1 MSNILNPIYNQLSDF
16 SGLENFWNLFETA
29 FGTEYNHTVA
39 ANLRSQWQAG
49 DFSQFPKVEVILS
62 DSLDNANGTY
72 DSSTN
77 KIYLSASFV
86 TTAKP
91 ETVNAFLLKEI
102 GNFVDAQVNQSN
114 TSGNKGANFAGV
126 VLGNSLTEE
135 VQSVQPSSDIHNA
148 GCSCSSCALPP
159 VDPKLFNNQQEQLV
173 EAVSATL
180 DLSQTFFLNSLA
192 GANHT
197 IYLDFNGHTTTGTS
211 WNTSKG
217 LTNIFTPAYDFDGN
231 TASFSSAELERIQY
245 IWQRVVEDFSP
256 FNVNVTTQ
264 APTDI
269 NDLIKS
275 GTGDT
280 RWGVRV
286 AIGGSSSDW
295 YGSGAGGVAY
305 LNSFNWNSDTPTY
318 VFSDSLYD
326 GEKSTAEA
334 ISHEVGHTLGLRHDG
349 LPTQGYYGGHGSG
362 DTGWAP
368 IMGVGYSQNLSQ
380 WSKGQYSSANNTEDD
395 LQIITTQNGFGYR
408 VDDTGNTIAT
418 AKSLTLSG
426 TSWSGSGIIER
437 NTDIDFYS
445 FSTGAGALNLTVNP
459 FSRGPNLD
467 ILAQLYNS
475 AGTLIASS
483 NPTDLLSASITTN
496 VVAGTYYLAI
506 DGVGKGDPLS
516 TGYTDY
522 GSLGQYFINGKIDA
536 LTYASFSNSG
546 AISIPISGAS
556 NPYPSTINVSGVSG
570 NIANLKVTLTN
581 LNHTWADDIDIL
593 LVGPTGAKIILMS
606 DVGGSSDLNNVTFTF
621 DASATAA
628 LSDEGQL
635 TSGTYLPTDFESG
648 DTFNSPAP
656 GGTYGTDLSVFNNT
670 NPNGVWSLYVVDDDG
685 GGDSGTITGGWSL
698 SIGTDSSLPFI
709 TLALSPASVL
719 ENGTTNLVYTFTR
732 SGATTNALTV
742 NYGITGTADSSD
754 YTGATPGTGK
764 TITFAAGSSTATL
777 TIDPTADT
785 TIESDE
791 TVALTLATGTGY
803 TIGTTTA
810 VTGTILNDD
819 TSVTLAVA
827 PSSVAEDGT
836 TNLVYTFTRSGFI
849 ANALTVNYNVG
860 GTATFNNDYTQIGA
874 ASFTAT
880 TGTITFAAGS
890 STATL
895 TIDPTA
901 DTTVETDET
910 VALTLATGTGYNIG
924 TTTAVTGTILN
935 DDTSVTLAVTPSSVN
950 EDGTTN
956 LVYTFTRTGFIANA
970 LTVNYNVGGTATFNN
985 DYTQIGAASFTA
997 TTGTITFAAGA
1008 TTATL
1013 TIDPTADTTVETD
1026 ETVALTLATG
1036 TGYNIGTTTAVTGTI
1051 LNDDTSV
1058 TLAVT
1063 PSSVAEDGTTNLVYT
1078 FTRSGFI
1085 ANALTVNY
1093 NVGGTATF
1101 NNDYTQIGAASFT
1114 ATTGTITF
1122 AAGSSTATLTIDP
1135 TADTT
1140 VETDETVALTL
1151 ATGTGYNIGTTT
1163 AVTGTIL
1170 NDDTSVTLAVTPSS
1184 VAENGTTNLVY
1195 TFTRTGFIANA
1206 LTVNYNVGG
1215 TATFNND
1222 YSQIGAASFTATTG
1236 TITFAAGATTATL
1249 TIDPT
1254 ADTTV
1259 ETDET
1264 VALTLATGTGY
1275 NIGTTTAVTGTILN
1289 DDTSV
1294 TLAVTPSSVAENGTT
1309 NLVYTFTRTG
1319 FIANALT
1326 VNYNVGG
1333 TATFNND
1340 YSQIGAASFTATTG
1354 TITFAAGSSTA
1365 TLTIDPTADTTVET
1379 DETVALTLATGT
1391 GYNIGTTTAVT
1402 GSILNDD
1409 TSVTLAVT
1417 PSSVTEN
1424 GTTNLVYT
1432 FTRSGF
1438 IANALT
1444 VNYNVGGTATFNND
1458 YTQIG
1463 AASFTTTTGTIT
1475 FAAGSSTA
1483 TLTID
1488 PTADTTVETDETVA
1502 LTLAT
1507 GTGYN
1512 IGTTTA
1518 VTGSILNDDTSVTL
1532 AVTPSSVTENGTTNL
1547 VYTFTRTGVTTNALT
1562 VNYNVG
1568 GTATFNS
1575 DYTQIGAASFTATTG
1590 TITFAAGSSTATLTI
1605 DPTAD
1610 TTVETD
1616 ETVALTLATGTGYN
1630 IGTTTA
1636 VTGTILNDDTSVTLA
1651 VTPSSV
1657 AEDGTTNLVYTF
1669 TRTGVTTNALTVNY
1683 NVGGTATFNN
1693 DYTQIG
1699 AASFTTT
1706 TGTITFAAGSSTA
1719 TLTIDPTA
1727 DTTVETDE
1735 TVALTLA
1742 TGTGYNIGTTT
1753 AVTGS
1758 ILNDDTSVTLAVTPS
1773 SVTEDGTTN
1782 LVYTFTRSGFIAN
1795 ALTVNYNVGGTA
1807 TFNSDYT
1814 QIGAASFTA
1823 TTGTITFAAGSSTA
1837 TLTIDPTA
1845 DTTVETDET
1854 VALTL
1859 ATGTGYNIGTTTA
1872 VTGSIL
1878 NDDVTVTL
1886 AIAPSSVAEDG
1897 TTNLVY
1903 TFTRSGFIANALTV
1917 NYNVGGTAT
1926 FNNDYTQIG
1935 AASFTATTGTI
1946 TFAAGSSTATLTI
1959 DPTPDTTY
1967 ESDETVALTLAT
1979 GTGYNIG
1986 TTTAVTGTIL
1996 NNDFQPTINLSASQT
2011 LVEGNTSPQ
2020 NASYTVTLSNA
2031 SSQTITVNYATANGS
2046 ATAGL
2051 DYTSTTGT
2059 LTFNPGVTSQVI
2071 NIPILNDSI
2080 NEANETFTL
2089 TLTSPTNASLGT
2101 TTTVTTTLTDT
2112 LTASVTTTLPANVE
2126 NLTLTGTAA
2135 INGTGNAG
2143 DNILKGNSGNNILSG
2158 GDGNDT
2164 YVFVATS
2171 ALGTDT
2177 ITETTTGGT
2186 DTLNFTGTTAAVN
2199 VNLGVTT
2206 SQTVNS
2212 NLKLIFSANN
2222 VIENVT
2228 GGTGNDR
2235 ITGNTLNNTLIG
2247 GDGNDQLQGLGGD
2260 DVLWGGN
2267 GNDILTGGT
2276 GNDTYLFQSNG
2287 VFTSSLGVDYITQ
2300 FDVGL
2305 DNIVLSKTTFNAVTN
2320 TVGQALTD
2328 FAVVSDDEFVNA
2340 SDARIVFSQSSGSLF
2355 YNQDG
2360 NVLGTGTVFEFARLG
2375 NPDITLAASNFSLI
2389 A

>member
-1 MSNILNPIYNQLSDF
+1 MSNILNPIYNQIGDF

-29 FGTEYNHTVA
+29 FGTQYNHTVA

-135 VQSVQPSSDIHNA
+135 VQSVQPSSDIHNT

-732 SGATTNALTV
+732 TGPTTNALTV

-810 VTGTILNDD
+810 VTGTITNDD
-819 TSVTLAVA
+819 LPVITVAATDASAAETNTGVTANPGIFTLTRTGITTS
-827 PSSVAEDGT
+827 
-836 TNLVYTFTRSGFI
+836 
-849 ANALTVNYNVG
+849 ALTVNYTLG
-860 GTATFNNDYTQIGA
+860 GTAIKGTDY
-874 ASFTAT
+874 SNL
-880 TGTITFAAGS
+880 TGTVTFAVGS
-890 STATL
+890 STATV
-895 TIDPTA
+895 
-901 DTTVETDET
+901 TVTPINDIIFEGTET
-910 VALTLATGTGYNIG
+910 VILNLATGTSY
-924 TTTAVTGTILN
+924 
-935 DDTSVTLAVTPSSVN
+935 TL
-950 EDGTTN
+950 
-956 LVYTFTRTGFIANA
+956 
-970 LTVNYNVGGTATFNN
+970 
-985 DYTQIGAASFTA
+985 
-997 TTGTITFAAGA
+997 GA
-1008 TTATL
+1008 T
-1013 TIDPTADTTVETD
+1013 
-1026 ETVALTLATG
+1026 
-1036 TGYNIGTTTAVTGTI
+1036 
-1051 LNDDTSV
+1051 
-1058 TLAVT
+1058 
-1063 PSSVAEDGTTNLVYT
+1063 
-1078 FTRSGFI
+1078 
-1085 ANALTVNY
+1085 
-1093 NVGGTATF
+1093 
-1101 NNDYTQIGAASFT
+1101 
-1114 ATTGTITF
+1114 
-1122 AAGSSTATLTIDP
+1122 STATVNI
-1135 TADTT
+1135 
-1140 VETDETVALTL
+1140 TD
-1151 ATGTGYNIGTTT
+1151 
-1163 AVTGTIL
+1163 
-1170 NDDTSVTLAVTPSS
+1170 NDS
-1184 VAENGTTNLVY
+1184 
-1195 TFTRTGFIANA
+1195 
-1206 LTVNYNVGG
+1206 
-1215 TATFNND
+1215 
-1222 YSQIGAASFTATTG
+1222 
-1236 TITFAAGATTATL
+1236 
-1249 TIDPT
+1249 
-1254 ADTTV
+1254 
-1259 ETDET
+1259 
-1264 VALTLATGTGY
+1264 
-1275 NIGTTTAVTGTILN
+1275 
-1289 DDTSV
+1289 
-1294 TLAVTPSSVAENGTT
+1294 
-1309 NLVYTFTRTG
+1309 
-1319 FIANALT
+1319 
-1326 VNYNVGG
+1326 
-1333 TATFNND
+1333 
-1340 YSQIGAASFTATTG
+1340 
-1354 TITFAAGSSTA
+1354 
-1365 TLTIDPTADTTVET
+1365 
-1379 DETVALTLATGT
+1379 
-1391 GYNIGTTTAVT
+1391 
-1402 GSILNDD
+1402 
-1409 TSVTLAVT
+1409 
-1417 PSSVTEN
+1417 
-1424 GTTNLVYT
+1424 
-1432 FTRSGF
+1432 
-1438 IANALT
+1438 
-1444 VNYNVGGTATFNND
+1444 
-1458 YTQIG
+1458 
-1463 AASFTTTTGTIT
+1463 
-1475 FAAGSSTA
+1475 
-1483 TLTID
+1483 
-1488 PTADTTVETDETVA
+1488 
-1502 LTLAT
+1502 
-1507 GTGYN
+1507 
-1512 IGTTTA
+1512 
-1518 VTGSILNDDTSVTL
+1518 
-1532 AVTPSSVTENGTTNL
+1532 
-1547 VYTFTRTGVTTNALT
+1547 
-1562 VNYNVG
+1562 
-1568 GTATFNS
+1568 
-1575 DYTQIGAASFTATTG
+1575 
-1590 TITFAAGSSTATLTI
+1590 
-1605 DPTAD
+1605 
-1610 TTVETD
+1610 
-1616 ETVALTLATGTGYN
+1616 
-1630 IGTTTA
+1630 
-1636 VTGTILNDDTSVTLA
+1636 
-1651 VTPSSV
+1651 
-1657 AEDGTTNLVYTF
+1657 
-1669 TRTGVTTNALTVNY
+1669 
-1683 NVGGTATFNN
+1683 
-1693 DYTQIG
+1693 
-1699 AASFTTT
+1699 
-1706 TGTITFAAGSSTA
+1706 
-1719 TLTIDPTA
+1719 
-1727 DTTVETDE
+1727 
-1735 TVALTLA
+1735 
-1742 TGTGYNIGTTT
+1742 
-1753 AVTGS
+1753 
-1758 ILNDDTSVTLAVTPS
+1758 
-1773 SVTEDGTTN
+1773 
-1782 LVYTFTRSGFIAN
+1782 
-1795 ALTVNYNVGGTA
+1795 
-1807 TFNSDYT
+1807 
-1814 QIGAASFTA
+1814 
-1823 TTGTITFAAGSSTA
+1823 
-1837 TLTIDPTA
+1837 
-1845 DTTVETDET
+1845 
-1854 VALTL
+1854 
-1859 ATGTGYNIGTTTA
+1859 
-1872 VTGSIL
+1872 
-1878 NDDVTVTL
+1878 
-1886 AIAPSSVAEDG
+1886 
-1897 TTNLVY
+1897 
-1903 TFTRSGFIANALTV
+1903 
-1917 NYNVGGTAT
+1917 
-1926 FNNDYTQIG
+1926 
-1935 AASFTATTGTI
+1935 
-1946 TFAAGSSTATLTI
+1946 
-1959 DPTPDTTY
+1959 
-1967 ESDETVALTLAT
+1967 
-1979 GTGYNIG
+1979 
-1986 TTTAVTGTIL
+1986 
-1996 NNDFQPTINLSASQT
+1996 QPTINLSASQT

-2101 TTTVTTTLTDT
+2101 TTSVTTTLTDT
-2112 LTASVTTTLPANVE
+2112 ITASVTTTLPANVE

-2143 DNILKGNSGNNILSG
+2143 DNILTGNSGNNILSG
-2158 GDGNDT
+2158 GGGNDT

-2186 DTLNFTGTTAAVN
+2186 DTLDFTGTTAAVN
-2199 VNLGVTT
+2199 VDLGVTT

-2320 TVGQALTD
+2320 TVGQAFTD
-2328 FAVVSDDEFVNA
+2328 FAVVSDDELVNA
-2340 SDARIVFSQSSGSLF
+2340 SNARIVFSQSSGSLF